1 MLSHHDAGHSGKHL
15 PDDKPKD
22 DDYVEGDDY
31 NEEDDEDD
39 GNEGDEGG
47 ESDGEDDEDNTETP
61 VCRLQMY
68 HSSKHV
74 KRCATKMCS
83 CIQTYCL

>member
-1 MLSHHDAGHSGKHL
+1 MLKVMIITKKMMKMMEMKEMKEVRVMVKMMKIIL
-15 PDDKPKD
+15 RPRF
-22 DDYVEGDDY
+22 
-31 NEEDDEDD
+31 
-39 GNEGDEGG
+39 
-47 ESDGEDDEDNTETP
+47 
-61 VCRLQMY
+61 CRLQMY